1 MRQEN
6 KAIVKLYIKQ
16 VSTALACSCSMK
28 KAFISEIKEQIE
40 ELETQ
45 HQALTM
51 EILHTEIGSP
61 EEIARGFDSKEDLDR
76 IKAKARKYTR
86 IKIICAICLA
96 LALVAVT
103 VTVIVI
109 RSNDNYYTSTYS
121 GNYKKELS

>member
-16 VSTALACSCSMK
+16 VSAVLACSCSMK

-45 HQALTM
+45 YQALTM

-86 IKIICAICLA
+86 TKIICAVCFVLA
-96 LALVAVT
+96 VIAIVVT
-103 VTVIVI
+103 VVVI
-109 RSNDNYYTSTYS
+109 RSNDNYHTYTDAIDYRED
-121 GNYKKELS
+121 KH